1 MGSKNWEVLLLL
13 PDKVA
18 LVTGTATG
26 IGEAVARLLA
36 AEGAR
41 VFMLDRDA
49 SGNQAVAESI
59 RAAGGWAE
67 PFTADVRQSAQIA
80 PAVDAA
86 IARFGRIDTLINNAG
101 IFPRQ
106 TFLEMTEAQWDEMH
120 GVNVK
125 SMFHTL
131 KLVLP
136 HMFAQRAGKVV
147 NFASITFFLGTLHLS
162 HYVASKGAVIG
173 LTRSL
178 AREAGEYNVHV
189 NCVAPGGIKTAS
201 EPRFVTDEDARQFVA
216 NQCLRRRITPLD
228 VARVCLFLSSEL
240 SDGMTGQ
247 CLTVDGGW
255 VMG

>member
-1 MGSKNWEVLLLL
+1 MLLSE
-13 PDKVA
+13 KVA
-18 LVTGTATG
+18 LVTGAATG

-67 PFTADVRQSAQIA
+67 PFTADVRQPAQIA

-106 TFLEMTEAQWDEMH
+106 TFLEMTEAQWNEMH
-120 GVNVK
+120 DVNVK

-189 NCVAPGGIKTAS
+189 NCVAPGGIQTAS
-201 EPRFVTDEDARQFVA
+201 EPRFVTEETTRQFMA
-216 NQCLRRRITPLD
+216 SQCLHRRITPLD

-247 CLTVDGGW
+247 TLTVDGGW
-255 VMG
+255 VMP